1 MSRLE
6 KSVKNIIYAF
16 GNSFFSSVLSF
27 VSRTVFIYCLGSEYL
42 GLSGLLNNVLG
53 MLTITDMGISTAIGF
68 SLYKPLAKKD
78 YESVSALMSVY
89 RKSYATIGGI
99 VFFSGIVLFQFLD
112 FFVPVAQQ
120 PKGTGVAY
128 FAFLLNIVIGYFF
141 SYKTTL
147 LASDHKSYKIVPL
160 NINISIL
167 QTVLQVIVLLIWKN
181 YVIYL
186 AVQIIGSILIVIMQN
201 RLITKLYK
209 EVDFYSNK
217 KISVDTKQELKRS
230 IGGLIIGKL
239 GDYLVNSTDN
249 LIITK
254 MVSLGATGIYSN
266 YLLIRNMINGY
277 IATIFAGITGGMGN
291 VVAVENDKKKLE
303 IFNTMFF
310 CAFFIYSLEA
320 TCFMCLF
327 NIFIGDI
334 WIGKEYVFDTFTV
347 AIIVINNFL
356 TGLRIPIITM
366 KSVAGKYMEDAWVPF
381 AFGTINFIISIL
393 LVRKMG
399 ISGVFLGTIVSSILT
414 ADWYRPIVIYKTV
427 FHAPVRLYFKKYALY
442 ICLGLIYIMGT
453 YGICN
458 LVRSG
463 IIYVDFII
471 SGIIAV
477 MLPTIVSCI
486 LFYKTSEFKT
496 IKNMGQRI
504 ANGIKKKVKPVKKL

>member
-16 GNSFFSSVLSF
+16 GNSFLSSILGF
-27 VSRTVFIYCLGSEYL
+27 VSRTVFIYCLGTEYL

-68 SLYKPLAKKD
+68 SLYKPLAKND
-78 YESVSALMSVY
+78 YENVSALMSVY
-89 RKSYATIGGI
+89 RKAYATIGGV
-99 VFFSGIVLFQFLD
+99 VFFSGILLFQFLD
-112 FFVPVAQQ
+112 FFVPKVQQ
-120 PKGTGVAY
+120 PEGTGIAY
-128 FAFLLNIVIGYFF
+128 FAFLFNIVIGYFF

-167 QTVLQVIVLLIWKN
+167 QTVLQVVVLLIWKN
-181 YVIYL
+181 YVVYL
-186 AVQIIGSILIVIMQN
+186 LVQIVGSILIVIMQN

-209 EVDFYSNK
+209 EVDFHSK
-217 KISVDTKQELKRS
+217 KKLSTDIKQELKRS
-230 IGGLIIGKL
+230 ISGLIIGKL

-277 IATIFAGITGGMGN
+277 IATLFAGITGGMGN
-291 VVAVENDKKKLE
+291 VVAVEKDKKKLE
-303 IFNTMFF
+303 VFDTMFF
-310 CAFFIYSLEA
+310 CTFFIYSLEA

-347 AIIVINNFL
+347 AIIVINNYL

-381 AFGTINFIISIL
+381 AFGVINLIISIL

-399 ISGVFLGTIVSSILT
+399 ISGVFLGTIVSSMLT
-414 ADWYRPIVIYKTV
+414 ADWYRPIIIYNTV

-442 ICLGLIYIMGT
+442 ICLGLVYVMGA
-453 YGICN
+453 YWICS
-458 LVRSG
+458 LVRTG

-477 MLPTIVSCI
+477 TVPIIVSSI
-486 LFYKTSEFKT
+486 LFYRTAEFESVK
-496 IKNMGQRI
+496 IMGQRI
-504 ANGIKKKVKPVKKL
+504 IGGIRTKLKLIKKR

>member
-6 KSVKNIIYAF
+6 KSVKNIMYSF
-16 GNSFFSSVLSF
+16 GNSFLSSILGF
-27 VSRTVFIYCLGSEYL
+27 VSRTVFIYCLGTEYL

-68 SLYKPLAKKD
+68 SLYKPLAQKD

-89 RKSYATIGGI
+89 RKAYTIIGG
-99 VFFSGIVLFQFLD
+99 VVLFSGIILFQFLD
-112 FFVPVAQQ
+112 FFVPMSQQ

-167 QTVLQVIVLLIWKN
+167 QTILQVVVLLVWKN

-186 AVQIIGSILIVIMQN
+186 VVQIVGSILIVLMQN
-201 RLITKLYK
+201 RLITTLYK
-209 EVDFYSNK
+209 EVDFYS
-217 KISVDTKQELKRS
+217 SRQLSSDTKQELKRS
-230 IGGLIIGKL
+230 IGGLVIGKL

-277 IATIFAGITGGMGN
+277 ISTLFAGVTGGMGN

-303 IFNTMFF
+303 IYDTMFF

-334 WIGKEYVFDTFTV
+334 WIGKKYVFDTFTV
-347 AIIVINNFL
+347 AIIVVNNYL
-356 TGLRIPIITM
+356 TGLRMPLITM

-381 AFGTINFIISIL
+381 AFGIINLIVSITL
-393 LVRKMG
+393 ARSMG
-399 ISGVFLGTIVSSILT
+399 ISGVLLGTIISSILT
-414 ADWYRPIVIYKTV
+414 ADWYRPIVIYRTV
-427 FHAPVRLYFKKYALY
+427 FHVPVRLYFKKYILY
-442 ICLGLIYIMGT
+442 ICLGLIYVMGT
-453 YGICN
+453 YWISN
-458 LVRSG
+458 LVRTG
-463 IIYVDFII
+463 IIYADFII

-477 MLPTIVSCI
+477 IVPIIINSV
-486 LFYKTSEFKT
+486 LFYRTVEFAAVKS
-496 IKNMGQRI
+496 MGQRI
-504 ANGIKKKVKPVKKL
+504 FNGIKKRG